1 MAQRSAEALISL
13 IKACHL
19 TQYLF
24 GRAERREARRRIAA
38 IAKGE
43 QMGKAVSDTVVD
55 VQTAVNAGIIS
66 AIAASTAST
75 SSNS

>member
-1 MAQRSAEALISL
+1 LAQCSAEALISL
-13 IKACHL
+13 IKACQL
-19 TQYLF
+19 TQHLF
-24 GRAERREARRRIAA
+24 GRAERREARRRSAA

-55 VQTAVNAGIIS
+55 VQTAVDAGIIG
-66 AIAASTAST
+66 AIAASTAAT